1 MSASVAESVAPKA
14 IGQIAV
20 NVYDVPRAIAFY
32 RDVLGL
38 PMLFEVPPNMAFFRC
53 GTVRLML
60 SIADSPQYDHPGSIL
75 YYKVDDIRATYQ
87 AMMAKGVA
95 FSAEPHMI
103 AKLPDHE
110 LWLADFKDTEGNSA
124 ALMAE
129 VR

>member
-1 MSASVAESVAPKA
+1 MSTSVAPTS

-20 NVYDVPRAIAFY
+20 NVYDVPRAVAFY

-38 PMLFEVPPNMAFFRC
+38 PLLFEVPPRMAFFMC
-53 GTVRLML
+53 GPVRLML
-60 SIADSPQYDHPGSIL
+60 SLPDAPQFDHPGSIL
-75 YYKVDDIRATYQ
+75 YYKVDDIRAAHQ
-87 AMMAKGVA
+87 AMVAKGVV
-95 FSAEPHMI
+95 FGAEPHMI

-110 LWLADFKDTEGNSA
+110 LWLADFTDTEGNNA